1 MSHSLDDRCFY
12 CMSADDLHN
21 AQRGEQHPTILMDS
35 PLADCPRVDPKD
47 FEPSDGEA

>member
-21 AQRGEQHPTILMDS
+21 AQRGERHPTISMDS
-35 PLADCPRVDPKD
+35 GLAECPYVDPKD
-47 FEPSDGEA
+47 FEYPGGDA